1 MSPPMASRVLEEETV
16 TALSVAFPGMENEP
30 PNGGMAEET
39 GQPMQ
44 GVQTTQDPEASRLLA
59 LKVLSLRELPI
70 RSEPCFLKH
79 CQVKRLREA
88 CLYPNKQ
95 VSRISLYNS
104 VLSLFLFCSPFFFLS
119 PFFLSF
125 FFPFSF

>member
-1 MSPPMASRVLEEETV
+1 MASRVLEDETV
-16 TALSVAFPGMENEP
+16 TALSVVFPGMEEP
-30 PNGGMAEET
+30 PSGGMAKET

-44 GVQTTQDPEASRLLA
+44 GVQTTQDPEASRLPA
-59 LKVLSLRELPI
+59 LKVLSLRELLI

-88 CLYPNKQ
+88 RLYRNKQ

-104 VLSLFLFCSPFFFLS
+104 VLSVFLFCSPFFSLFPFS
-119 PFFLSF
+119 PFLSF